1 VKTKVSHFEVKADE
15 AAEGVFTGYASVF
28 GNKDSYGDVVVK
40 GAFAKSLESYKDGGA
55 GIPCY
60 WSHQMMSD
68 PMLNI
73 GVTTSAEEDDTGLKV
88 TVALDVENNPKAAYA
103 HRLLK
108 EGRVNQMSFAYDVI
122 DGGEAKGDDDES
134 FYELRELK
142 IHEVSVVPVGANQA
156 TEILEVKSRQLADEH
171 TDESTV
177 KAVVESAIA
186 DVVNTKIG
194 RKLSA
199 DTLDKITTARDAL
212 NDLLDSPD
220 ADEEEPADEEEAV
233 GGESPAADDEQE
245 KAISPLLLKLKLAS
259 LEA

>member
-1 VKTKVSHFEVKADE
+1 MKTKVSHFDIKADD
-15 AAEGVFTGYASVF
+15 ATEGVFVGYASVF
-28 GNKDSYGDVVVK
+28 GNKDSYGDVVAK
-40 GAFAKSLESYKDGGA
+40 GAFAESLKSFGEGGA

-73 GVTTSAEEDDTGLKV
+73 GVTTSAEEDDHGLKV

-103 HRLLK
+103 HHLLK

-122 DGGEAKGDDDES
+122 DGGEAKGEGEES

-156 TEILEVKSRQLADEH
+156 TEILEVKSRTLTNEH
-171 TDESTV
+171 TDEAAV
-177 KAVVESAIA
+177 KAVVDAAIA
-186 DVVNTKIG
+186 DVLATKIG
-194 RKLSA
+194 KKLSA
-199 DTLDKITTARDAL
+199 DTVDKLTTARDAL
-212 NDLLDSPD
+212 NELLDSPD
-220 ADEEEPADEEEAV
+220 EDE
-233 GGESPAADDEQE
+233 ADDEDAPPSDQDQE
-245 KAISPLLLKLKLAS
+245 KGLSPLLLKLKLAS

>member
-1 VKTKVSHFEVKADE
+1 MKTKVSHFEVKADD
-15 AAEGVFTGYASVF
+15 AAAGVFTGYASVF

-40 GAFAKSLESYKDGGA
+40 GAFAKSLESYGEAGS

-73 GVTTSAEEDDTGLKV
+73 GVTTSAEEDETGLKV

-122 DGGEAKGDDDES
+122 DGGEKKSNDGEE
-134 FYELRELK
+134 FFELRELK

-156 TEILEVKSRQLADEH
+156 TEILEVKSRQLANEH
-171 TDESTV
+171 TDEATV
-177 KAVVESAIA
+177 KAVVEAALADAIQ
-186 DVVNTKIG
+186 TKIG

-199 DTLDKITTARDAL
+199 DTIDKITIARDAL
-212 NDLLDSPD
+212 TDLLDSPD
-220 ADEEEPADEEEAV
+220 ADEEEPADEEETDEDETPPV
-233 GGESPAADDEQE
+233 DNEQE
-245 KAISPLLLKLKLAS
+245 KALSPLLLRLKLAS